1 MGTERRPGERVIRR
15 ERKQPGTAGWAS
27 QLPLNL
33 ASPDAESTL
42 RRTVLTYLASFLALA
57 LTTALLVLVRAQV
70 GLLNAALVYLIV
82 VIGITVFAGRRAGIA
97 ASLLGFLLFNFFQV
111 PPYYT
116 LIVSDLHNIL
126 ALFVFLGVS
135 LLLSWLIAGAREQA
149 RQAQRR
155 AEDVARLYELSQA
168 IIGSQRIEDVLL
180 AVTDKVRDVFD
191 AQACWILLPRGMRTK
206 DEGES
211 GGRQLAQEASSPR
224 DARPLTRDEMAAAEW
239 AFRRGESIEHGGRGV
254 AAGLRPRGGSR
265 VVFTPLRQGERTT
278 GVLATASKI
287 DGRPLDVAERTVLA
301 TFADQAAVA
310 LDRLALMKEAQR
322 AEMLARTDELKS
334 ALMSALSHD
343 LRTPLASIMASVTS
357 LMDSD
362 IRWDEETKRDFL
374 QGILDE
380 AEHLNR
386 LVGNLLD
393 MSRIE
398 GGALR
403 PEKDWYSIGE
413 VIEAVVQRMEP
424 RLAGRAV
431 VVDLQEDLPLARF
444 DFTEI
449 EQVLTNLVEN
459 AAHYTPPGTPITIT
473 ARHDS
478 DRLEVSVEDEGLG
491 VAPEHMPHLFDKF
504 YRVGGT
510 GHKAGTG
517 LGLAIA
523 SGLVQ
528 AHGGQMQA
536 ANRASGGLRVTFTLP
551 LEPAAV
557 PVRGAGAA

>member
-1 MGTERRPGERVIRR
+1 
-15 ERKQPGTAGWAS
+15 
-27 QLPLNL
+27 
-33 ASPDAESTL
+33 
-42 RRTVLTYLASFLALA
+42 
-57 LTTALLVLVRAQV
+57 V

-82 VIGITVFAGRRAGIA
+82 VIAITVFAGRRAGIA

-116 LIVSDLHNIL
+116 LVVSDLHNIL

-206 DEGES
+206 DEWES
-211 GGRQLAQEASSPR
+211 GGQQLAQEASSPR

-239 AFRRGESIEHGGRGV
+239 AFRRGESIEHGSRGV
-254 AAGLRPRGGSR
+254 AAGLLPRGGGR
-265 VVFTPLRQGERTT
+265 VVFTPLRQRGRTT

-380 AEHLNR
+380 AERLNR

-413 VIEAVVQRMEP
+413 VIEAVVQRIEP
-424 RLAGRAV
+424 RLAGRPV

-459 AAHYTPPGTPITIT
+459 AANYTPPGTPITIT
-473 ARHDS
+473 ARRDD
-478 DRLEVSVEDEGLG
+478 DRLEVSVEDEGPG

-504 YRVGGT
+504 YRVAGT
-510 GHKAGTG
+510 GHRVGTG

-536 ANRASGGLRVTFTLP
+536 VNRASAGLRVVFTLP

-557 PVRGAGAA
+557 PVRGAGVA

>member
-15 ERKQPGTAGWAS
+15 EHKQPGAAGRAS

-42 RRTVLTYLASFLALA
+42 RRSVLIYLASFVALA
-57 LTTALLVLVRAQV
+57 LTTALLALVRAQV

-82 VIGITVFAGRRAGIA
+82 VIAITVFAGRRAGIA

-116 LIVSDLHNIL
+116 LVVSDLHNIL

-168 IIGSQRIEDVLL
+168 IIGSQRIEEVLL

-191 AQACWILLPRGMRTK
+191 AQACWILLPRGLRTK

-211 GGRQLAQEASSPR
+211 GGQQLALEASSPR

-254 AAGLRPRGGSR
+254 AAGLRPRGGGR
-265 VVFTPLRQGERTT
+265 VVFTPLRQGGQTT

-380 AEHLNR
+380 AERLNR

-413 VIEAVVQRMEP
+413 VIEAVVQRIEP
-424 RLAGRAV
+424 RLAGRPVA
-431 VVDLQEDLPLARF
+431 VDLQEDLPLVRF

-459 AAHYTPPGTPITIT
+459 AANYTPPGTPITIT
-473 ARHDS
+473 ARRDD
-478 DRLEVSVEDEGLG
+478 DRLEVSVEDEGPG

-504 YRVGGT
+504 YRVAGT
-510 GHKAGTG
+510 GHRVGTG

-557 PVRGAGAA
+557 PVRGAGVA